1 MAYLLQLRMEG
12 PIGFFSS
19 PHLCKIEERIRI
31 DGRPVDGWVLDDA
44 LRHVR
49 RVCESDPDLRLSFY
63 ELTFLLAMTVFKQLG
78 VVRAVVETG
87 LGGRLDPTCL
97 VDADACLVTMIG
109 MDHSEV
115 LGENLSDIAMEKAAI
130 RRPGRPFLALLPE
143 TMEVQQAIRDGAGWD
158 DGCRWVEVGHLG
170 PILHERADPPQ
181 PRGPHQDASFL
192 TTAAH
197 LADAVLSE
205 LDLQPTALHLKALST
220 NFRWIPSDHELLH
233 PSGLVRLTLSG
244 AHNVDG
250 LRATTRL
257 RHLRNPGSEGH
268 IDVLLFGCTEKSD
281 LDAFLHE
288 LQRFLSI
295 HRPGVLMLTEPRS
308 GRSPPVTTEDLHR
321 RIITSEDGPQI
332 LIEREPLH
340 AFGAAMSIAT
350 RLIEERSVTQPTH
363 GRPLDIGILGSLY
376 LIGDLLPSI
385 ATRFEVDLDELLS
398 LGH

>member
-1 MAYLLQLRMEG
+1 MSPRSWLDAHRSEGYLPGLDRVRHALSLLGDPQLSFPSIHVAGTNGKGSACASMAYLLQLRMEG

-115 LGENLSDIAMEKAAI
+115 LGENLSDIAMEKATI

-170 PILHERADPPQ
+170 PILHERADPLNHE
-181 PRGPHQDASFL
+181 GP
-192 TTAAH
+192 
-197 LADAVLSE
+197 
-205 LDLQPTALHLKALST
+205 
-220 NFRWIPSDHELLH
+220 
-233 PSGLVRLTLSG
+233 
-244 AHNVDG
+244 
-250 LRATTRL
+250 TR
-257 RHLRNPGSEGH
+257 
-268 IDVLLFGCTEKSD
+268 
-281 LDAFLHE
+281 
-288 LQRFLSI
+288 
-295 HRPGVLMLTEPRS
+295 MPRS
-308 GRSPPVTTEDLHR
+308 
-321 RIITSEDGPQI
+321 
-332 LIEREPLH
+332 
-340 AFGAAMSIAT
+340 
-350 RLIEERSVTQPTH
+350 
-363 GRPLDIGILGSLY
+363 
-376 LIGDLLPSI
+376 
-385 ATRFEVDLDELLS
+385 
-398 LGH
+398 